1 MDKGDQILK
10 KKDDILD
17 AVKQSAA
24 STAAL
29 MMSLVDAFEEAISP
43 QFKEHFGKLL
53 ELMNAAQV
61 PEYCT
66 TCPHSHLNA
75 HNSQHITRHPPRSC
89 TRSPQSHTRIL
100 ILRISPS
107 LSHCRISMPPRS
119 APPVLNWLLL
129 GRHV

>member
-89 TRSPQSHTRIL
+89 TRSHP
-100 ILRISPS
+100 SPTLAS
-107 LSHCRISMPPRS
+107 SSS
-119 APPVLNWLLL
+119 
-129 GRHV
+129 G